1 MTSPKCRPMK
11 IDVLVKKLRLGRQPF
26 LEIWIESWNNF
37 LMLFL
42 ALEKYEFSETQKI
55 SFFTVAFLSVKH
67 RPEKYLQRPKR
78 GLKTYRSHRKSSRQL
93 QWDTELWSRRFQIEK
108 AFVSCY
114 LEAERLSWA
123 RGMVRVEE
131 KKKALRDGTMCIAT
145 FWAGVVG
152 LSSSP
157 SALKNASINSFF
169 VLKPFRTS
177 QEPRRHSR
185 AVLKQCIRGAH
196 FASLSFRSLQNS
208 STSSLASDFFSGLQ
222 PDRKAESAR
231 SHGFQNSI
239 VCKLLILVAFKTRAQ
254 SKIVK

>member
-93 QWDTELWSRRFQIEK
+93 QWDTELCSRRFQIEK

-114 LEAERLSWA
+114 LEAERLGWA

-177 QEPRRHSR
+177 QEPRRHS
-185 AVLKQCIRGAH
+185 VLKQCIRGAH

-208 STSSLASDFFSGLQ
+208 STSSLASDFFFRPTTRQKSWKRQKSWL
-222 PDRKAESAR
+222 PK
-231 SHGFQNSI
+231 FNS
-239 VCKLLILVAFKTRAQ
+239 VQTFEFSCVQ

>member
-1 MTSPKCRPMK
+1 MFFWLSLETIR
-11 IDVLVKKLRLGRQPF
+11 LVRFFSTVKYKVSRWL
-26 LEIWIESWNNF
+26 WIRKHE
-37 LMLFL
+37 
-42 ALEKYEFSETQKI
+42 KI
-55 SFFTVAFLSVKH
+55 SFFTLAFFSVKQ

-169 VLKPFRTS
+169 CS
-177 QEPRRHSR
+177 
-185 AVLKQCIRGAH
+185 
-196 FASLSFRSLQNS
+196 
-208 STSSLASDFFSGLQ
+208 
-222 PDRKAESAR
+222 
-231 SHGFQNSI
+231 
-239 VCKLLILVAFKTRAQ
+239 
-254 SKIVK
+254 